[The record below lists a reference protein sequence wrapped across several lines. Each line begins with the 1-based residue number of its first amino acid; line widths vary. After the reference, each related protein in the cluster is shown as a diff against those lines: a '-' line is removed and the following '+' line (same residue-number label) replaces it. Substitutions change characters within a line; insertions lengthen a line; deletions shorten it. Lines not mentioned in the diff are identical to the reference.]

1 MPRTFSRLTLRE
13 LGMGRRIIPP
23 TFEQEK
29 RGIPSREDRSV
40 QSRRPVIL
48 FVASFTVAFAFLTP
62 AIPLFAAN
70 NEQVL
75 HTFDNNRWAKMR
87 QKKAA

>member
-1 MPRTFSRLTLRE
+1 
-13 LGMGRRIIPP
+13 
-23 TFEQEK
+23 
-29 RGIPSREDRSV
+29 
-40 QSRRPVIL
+40 VIL